1 MTKIK
6 IFLNGESHEIPEKT
20 SVKQLFTFLELS
32 DKHCAVEINK
42 EIIFKSIWN
51 ERELLKEDR
60 VEIVRAI
67 GGG

>member
-6 IFLNGESHEIPEKT
+6 IFLNGEFREIPEKT

>member
-1 MTKIK
+1 MIKIK

>member
-1 MTKIK
+1 MKKIK
-6 IFLNGESHEIPEKT
+6 IFLNGESREIPEKI

-32 DKHCAVEINK
+32 DKHCAVEVNK

>member
-51 ERELLKEDR
+51 ERELFKEDR

>member
-6 IFLNGESHEIPEKT
+6 IFLNGEPREIPEKT

-42 EIIFKSIWN
+42 EIIFKSIWS

>member
-6 IFLNGESHEIPEKT
+6 IFLNGESREIPEKT

-51 ERELLKEDR
+51 ERELLE
-60 VEIVRAI
+60 
-67 GGG
+67 

>member
-51 ERELLKEDR
+51 ERELLKEDK

>member
-6 IFLNGESHEIPEKT
+6 IFLNGEFREIPEKT

-51 ERELLKEDR
+51 ERELLKEDK

>member
-6 IFLNGESHEIPEKT
+6 IFLNGKLREIPEKT

-51 ERELLKEDR
+51 ERELLKEDK

>member
-6 IFLNGESHEIPEKT
+6 IFLNGESREITEKT

-51 ERELLKEDR
+51 ERELLKEDK

>member
-6 IFLNGESHEIPEKT
+6 IFLNGESREIPEKT
-20 SVKQLFTFLELS
+20 SVKQLFNLLELS

>member
-6 IFLNGESHEIPEKT
+6 IFLNGESREIPEKT
-20 SVKQLFTFLELS
+20 SVTQLFTFLELS

>member
-6 IFLNGESHEIPEKT
+6 IFLNGEPREIPEKT

-51 ERELLKEDR
+51 ERELQKEDR

>member
-6 IFLNGESHEIPEKT
+6 IFLNGVPREIPEKT

-51 ERELLKEDR
+51 ERELLKEDK

>member
-6 IFLNGESHEIPEKT
+6 IFLNGESREIPEKT
-20 SVKQLFTFLELS
+20 SVKQLFIFLELS

>member
-6 IFLNGESHEIPEKT
+6 IFLNGEPREIPEKT

>member
-1 MTKIK
+1 MIKIK
-6 IFLNGESHEIPEKT
+6 IFLNGEPREIPEKT

>member
-6 IFLNGESHEIPEKT
+6 IFLNGESCEIPEKT

>member
-6 IFLNGESHEIPEKT
+6 IFLNGEPREIPEKT

-51 ERELLKEDR
+51 ERELLKEDK

>member
-6 IFLNGESHEIPEKT
+6 IFLNGEPREIPEKT

-51 ERELLKEDR
+51 ERELFKEDR

>member
-6 IFLNGESHEIPEKT
+6 IFLNGESREIPEKI

-32 DKHCAVEINK
+32 DKHCAVEVNK